1 MFVPVNRLEVQMR
14 FLCQNASNMMG
25 MLWQKDIPG
34 TCHSFGDMCQNVKI
48 RSKNGGKNYSH
59 PNNSKTGTDG
69 NRRTWVNIKR
79 HYIGYPMTLSDFHL
93 GVAMTSH

>member
-1 MFVPVNRLEVQMR
+1 MFVPVKRLEVQMR
-14 FLCQNASNMMG
+14 FLCKNASNMMG

-48 RSKNGGKNYSH
+48 RSKNGGKNYSR

-69 NRRTWVNIKR
+69 NRRTGVNMKR
-79 HYIGYPMTLSDFHL
+79 HYIGYPMALSDFHL